1 MNDNEYRLLRKVK
14 MPLSVLILAAGKGTR
29 MNSNY
34 PKVLHNVGNIPMI
47 YYSIDLAQKLNAT
60 NIGVV
65 ISEKA
70 VEIRNFIKRLSKKID
85 LIVQS
90 KQLGTGHAI
99 LSAKKFE
106 KKAGDVIIL
115 YGDCPLISINSLN
128 NLITARKKGADLAV
142 LGFFADNPK
151 QYGRMA
157 VDENNNLKK
166 IIEFKDATK
175 DELGIKLCNSGVM
188 IANSKILFSLLNQ
201 IRNNNSAQ
209 EFYLTDIVYNANK
222 EGLNVQ
228 YVNCSELEAQ
238 GVNNRKDL
246 SEVENQFQVN
256 KRIEAL
262 SNGVTLKDPSST
274 YFSYDTEI
282 GKDTI
287 IEPNVTFGTG
297 VKIKNDVVVKSFSYL
312 EGCEVN
318 SNVTLGPFARIR
330 PKTILDEGVKVG
342 NFVEVKQSHLSQN
355 VKVNH
360 LAYIGDGKIGKN
372 SNIGAGTIFC
382 NYDGY
387 SKNEIT
393 ISNDTFVG
401 SNVSLVAPLKIGNN
415 VVIGAGS
422 TITNDIKN
430 NELSIGR
437 KRQINKKRKK

>member
-1 MNDNEYRLLRKVK
+1 
-14 MPLSVLILAAGKGTR
+14 MPLSVLILAVGKGTR

-70 VEIRNFIKRLSKKID
+70 VEIRNFIKRFSKKID

-106 KKAGDVIIL
+106 KKIGDVIIL
-115 YGDCPLISINSLN
+115 YGDCPLISIDSLN
-128 NLITARKKGADLAV
+128 NLITARKKELIWYI
-142 LGFFADNPK
+142 FCHNPK
-151 QYGRMA
+151 QYGRLA
-157 VDENNNLKK
+157 VDENNNFKK

-188 IANSKILFSLLNQ
+188 IANNRILFSLLNQ

-209 EFYLTDIVYNANK
+209 EFYLTDIVHNANK

-318 SNVTLGPFARIR
+318 PMSLW
-330 PKTILDEGVKVG
+330 D
-342 NFVEVKQSHLSQN
+342 HLP
-355 VKVNH
+355 
-360 LAYIGDGKIGKN
+360 
-372 SNIGAGTIFC
+372 
-382 NYDGY
+382 
-387 SKNEIT
+387 E
-393 ISNDTFVG
+393 
-401 SNVSLVAPLKIGNN
+401 
-415 VVIGAGS
+415 
-422 TITNDIKN
+422 
-430 NELSIGR
+430 
-437 KRQINKKRKK
+437 

>member
-1 MNDNEYRLLRKVK
+1 MLN
-14 MPLSVLILAAGKGTR
+14 LAK
-29 MNSNY
+29 
-34 PKVLHNVGNIPMI
+34 
-47 YYSIDLAQKLNAT
+47 
-60 NIGVV
+60 
-65 ISEKA
+65 
-70 VEIRNFIKRLSKKID
+70 
-85 LIVQS
+85 
-90 KQLGTGHAI
+90 
-99 LSAKKFE
+99 
-106 KKAGDVIIL
+106 
-115 YGDCPLISINSLN
+115 
-128 NLITARKKGADLAV
+128 
-142 LGFFADNPK
+142 
-151 QYGRMA
+151 
-157 VDENNNLKK
+157 
-166 IIEFKDATK
+166 
-175 DELGIKLCNSGVM
+175 
-188 IANSKILFSLLNQ
+188 
-201 IRNNNSAQ
+201 

-256 KRIEAL
+256 KRLEAL

-312 EGCEVN
+312 EGCEVK

-360 LAYIGDGKIGKN
+360 LAYIGDGKIGEN

-393 ISNDTFVG
+393 ISKDTFVG

-437 KRQINKKRKK
+437 TRQINKKRKK